1 MNKFTPTIKDGVKIK
16 LKRTAKKIVQTVH
29 MNPKD
34 KGKKLYYNYLSIPI
48 KENFIF
54 YEAFSGLGILDNPR
68 AIFNYLLDNPDTH
81 HYTHVWSV
89 ENIEAASDNLKEYSE
104 YKNVIIVERE
114 STDYYK
120 YLATCQYL
128 ITNSTFGYYF
138 EKRKEQVY
146 INTWHGVPT
155 KYMGYEHIIERVEN
169 ARGPA
174 RNFLMADYILSAN
187 RFMTDIMYKR
197 AYMLDGLFQGKILE
211 LGYPRI
217 DTVLT
222 ASKAVT
228 YKRLEALG
236 IDTNKKII
244 LYAPTWK
251 GTLYNNLD
259 YSVEELKETVHK
271 MSAGINKNQYK
282 IYLRVHYFLYK
293 ILADDPDF
301 KDILI
306 PFTIDTNELLSIVDI
321 LISDYSSI
329 FFDFLVTGRPILFYV
344 PDLKDYK
351 KNRGLYVPIKKLPG
365 YVTADIEMI
374 AASLTAICQ
383 NAEQYLEFYS
393 ERYIEMQDWCL
404 EKEDGHSC
412 EHIINTIFKNQDMP
426 IAFNTLKN
434 YKTQTLVCVNTNA
447 NGRTVIE
454 ELKEYLDNVNYFSTD
469 ITVLV
474 TAFKEESYKEFFN
487 HLPKQIRILVWYELP
502 FVTKRTEDFYQRE
515 VRRTLGESEF
525 DEVKFIGK
533 ITEYWAEFGNA
544 VMGE

>member
-1 MNKFTPTIKDGVKIK
+1 MNKFTPTIKDSAKIK

-29 MNPKD
+29 MNQKD
-34 KGKKLYYNYLSIPI
+34 KGKKLYYNYLSLPI

-68 AIFNYLLDNPDTH
+68 ALFNFLLDNPDTH
-81 HYTHVWSV
+81 HYTHVWSI
-89 ENIEAASDNLKEYSE
+89 ENIESASDNLKEYSE

-114 STDYYK
+114 SADYYK

-128 ITNSTFGYYF
+128 ISNSTFGYYF

-155 KYMGYEHIIERVEN
+155 KYMGYEHTIERVEN

-222 ASKAVT
+222 AGKTVT

-236 IDTNKKII
+236 MDTNKKII

-259 YSVEELKETVHK
+259 YSVEELKETIHK
-271 MSAGINKNQYK
+271 MSAGIDQNQYK
-282 IYLRVHYFLYK
+282 IYIRVHYFLYK
-293 ILADDPDF
+293 ILKDDPDF

-306 PFTIDTNELLSIVDI
+306 PFTIDTNELLSVVDI

-365 YVTADIEMI
+365 YVTADVEMI
-374 AASLTAICQ
+374 ATSLTAICQ
-383 NAEQYLEFYS
+383 NPEQYLEFYS

-412 EHIINTIFKNQDMP
+412 ERIVDTIFKKQDMP

-434 YKTQTLVCVNTNA
+434 YKTQTLICVNTNA
-447 NGRTVIE
+447 NSHNVLE

-469 ITVLV
+469 ITVLA
-474 TAFKEESYKEFFN
+474 TAFKDESYKEFFN

-502 FVTKRTEDFYQRE
+502 FVTKRTENFYQRE

-533 ITEYWAEFGNA
+533 VTEYWAGFGNA
-544 VMGE
+544 VVGE